1 VQHAQLVT
9 IVLLALLLHL
19 LAQTAPD
26 LPPLAKAHAQPV
38 QLVNPAVPV

>member
-1 VQHAQLVT
+1 MQHAQLVT

-26 LPPLAKAHAQPV
+26 LLPLAKAHAQPV
-38 QLVNPAVPV
+38 QLVNPAAPV